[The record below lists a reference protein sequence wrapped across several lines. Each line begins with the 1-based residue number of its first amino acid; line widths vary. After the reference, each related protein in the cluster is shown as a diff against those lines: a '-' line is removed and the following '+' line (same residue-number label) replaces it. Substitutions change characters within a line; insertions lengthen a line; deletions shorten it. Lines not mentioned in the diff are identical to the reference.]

1 MARSV
6 RQDTDCSDLWHA
18 GGFREPDCVFESAQL
33 SDFFCRDGRGA
44 RWPVHASRRL
54 RITLPTMGNGTAQ
67 SRSEAQAGRSGIS
80 GGERRY
86 SGLAG
91 CAGANFMAGKTC
103 ELFESSR
110 SPVGPSVHV
119 VRALSV

>member
-1 MARSV
+1 Y
-6 RQDTDCSDLWHA
+6 DTDCADLWYA
-18 GGFREPDCVFESAQL
+18 RRLREPDRVSESARL
-33 SDFFCRDGRGA
+33 SDFFCRDGRGT

-54 RITLPTMGNGTAQ
+54 RSTLPAMGQSAAQ
-67 SRSEAQAGRSGIS
+67 SWSEAQAGRSGIS